1 MRCDMSEL
9 LKIKGLSKTYHD
21 AQRELVVLKGVDL
34 TVAKGE
40 AIAIVGMSGAG
51 KSTMLHL
58 LGGLDRPDA
67 GSLIFQGKKLN
78 GASRTEMDTYRNRSI
93 GFVFQFH
100 HLLPEFTAVENVMM
114 PALVARRPK
123 AEARAAAEKLLDQVG
138 LKERLTHRPSKLSG
152 GEQQRVALARA
163 LVNEPLLLLA
173 DEPTG
178 NLDAKT
184 GKRVIELI
192 WKTTV
197 QRDRSLVIVTHE
209 PTIAERADR
218 IFHLGGGQLKQIPK
232 DELKRNMLW
241 S

>member
-1 MRCDMSEL
+1 MNDL
-9 LKIKGLSKTYHD
+9 LTIEQLSKSYHD
-21 AQRELVVLKGVDL
+21 GQRELVVLKNVDL
-34 TVAKGE
+34 TVNKGE

-51 KSTMLHL
+51 KSTLLHL

-67 GSLIFQGKKLN
+67 GSLIFEGKKLN
-78 GASRTEMDTYRNRSI
+78 GASRVEMDAYRNRSI

-114 PALVARRPK
+114 PALVARKPK
-123 AEARAAAEKLLDQVG
+123 SEAREAAMKLLEQVG
-138 LKERLTHRPSKLSG
+138 LQERVTHRPSKLSG
-152 GEQQRVALARA
+152 GEQQRVALARS
-163 LVNEPLLLLA
+163 LVNEPDLLLA

-184 GKRVIELI
+184 GKKIIELI

-197 QRDRSLVIVTHE
+197 EKDRSLVIVTHE
-209 PTIAERADR
+209 PTIAQRADR

-232 DELKRNMLW
+232 EELKHNMAW
-241 S
+241 T

>member
-1 MRCDMSEL
+1 MSDL
-9 LKIKGLSKTYHD
+9 LTIEKLSKSYHD
-21 AQRELVVLKGVDL
+21 GQRELVVLKGVDL
-34 TVAKGE
+34 TVKKGE

-51 KSTMLHL
+51 KSTLLHL

-67 GSLIFQGKKLN
+67 GSLIFEGRKLN
-78 GASRTEMDTYRNRSI
+78 GASRVEMDRYRNRSI

-114 PALVARRPK
+114 PALVARRQK
-123 AEARAAAEKLLDQVG
+123 SEAREAATKLLDQVG

-163 LVNEPLLLLA
+163 LVNDPHLLLA

-184 GKRVIELI
+184 GKKIIELM

-197 QRDRSLVIVTHE
+197 ERDRSIVIVTHE
-209 PTIAERADR
+209 PTIAQRADR
-218 IFHLGGGQLKQIPK
+218 IFHLGGGQLKQVPRE
-232 DELKRNMLW
+232 ELKQSMVW
-241 S
+241 D